1 MQRTDPTYPQGR
13 LAPALALAAF
23 LLAAAAPPAAAGDSL
38 LDPAGAR
45 RGGDGVGGIEKPAG
59 PGGGPVPPASG
70 NPGNGGGPTPP
81 VKPKASAQAQAEAS
95 AWSDLGGA
103 LAGDSQPSLSG
114 SGGPA
119 DDGTL
124 QLRLEQAGAHA
135 AVSLVVGLDVANL
148 PFKGGLLVPRPDLV
162 LAGLQADA
170 GGALALQATL
180 PASLPA
186 ELELA
191 FQAWVPDA
199 GAPQGLAA
207 SNGLLLHLP

>member
-1 MQRTDPTYPQGR
+1 MLRTDPTYPHGR
-13 LAPALALAAF
+13 LTPALALAAF
-23 LLAAAAPPAAAGDSL
+23 LLAMVAPPAVAGDSL

-59 PGGGPVPPASG
+59 PGGGGPVPPASG
-70 NPGNGGGPTPP
+70 NPGNGGGATPP
-81 VKPKASAQAQAEAS
+81 VKTKASAQAEAS

-114 SGGPA
+114 SGGQA
-119 DDGTL
+119 DGATL
-124 QLRLEQAGAHA
+124 LLQLEQAGAHA

-148 PFKGGLLVPRPDLV
+148 SFKGGLLVPRPDLV
-162 LAGLQADA
+162 LTGLQADG
-170 GGALALQATL
+170 GGALVLQAVL
-180 PASLPA
+180 PASMPPG
-186 ELELA
+186 LELA